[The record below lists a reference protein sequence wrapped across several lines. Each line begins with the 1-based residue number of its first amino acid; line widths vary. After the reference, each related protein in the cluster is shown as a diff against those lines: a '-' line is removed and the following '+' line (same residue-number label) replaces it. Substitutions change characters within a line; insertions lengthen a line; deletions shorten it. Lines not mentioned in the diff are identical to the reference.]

1 MENEEINEVL
11 GTDSDYAEDSPQ
23 PAKKGTYTKPMII
36 QNLTESFDNFRMG
49 MDKLVGVYD
58 LIGTTDIELYRK
70 IARFGEAMTKIME
83 GYAKLIQQQGGSV
96 DSITKSEGIQ
106 KYFGQ
111 QGMSALGMN
120 ENKKEVFDAR
130 VDLNIGRIKSIMVN
144 SKR

>member
-1 MENEEINEVL
+1 
-11 GTDSDYAEDSPQ
+11 
-23 PAKKGTYTKPMII
+23 
-36 QNLTESFDNFRMG
+36 
-49 MDKLVGVYD
+49 
-58 LIGTTDIELYRK
+58 
-70 IARFGEAMTKIME
+70 ME